1 MIQGIWGL
9 KVGMT
14 QVFADD
20 SKVVPVTV
28 VNTAGWFVT
37 QIKTV
42 EVDGYNAIQVACLRK
57 KYQGQSFSAAWLKK
71 LKQHCLFIKEISMTE
86 LPEGLTVGSSID
98 LGTILVKDD
107 FVDATGITKGCGFA
121 GVMKRWGFGGGP
133 KSHGSTFSRKPG
145 SIGNM
150 RATGKVIKGK
160 KMPGHMGDKQR
171 TTQKLQVVQV
181 RSEDNIV
188 LVKGSMAGKPGS
200 LVFLSKRG

>member
-14 QVFADD
+14 QVFSDD

-37 QIKTV
+37 QIKTT
-42 EVDGYNAIQVACLRK
+42 ENDGYNAIQVACLRK
-57 KYQGQSFSAAWLKK
+57 KYQGQPFAQEWLKK
-71 LKQHCLFIKEISMTE
+71 LKLHCLFIKEISITE
-86 LPEGLTVGSSID
+86 LPEGLLVGSSID
-98 LGTILVKDD
+98 LGTILAKDD
-107 FVDATGITKGCGFA
+107 SVDATGVTKGCGFA
-121 GVMKRWGFGGGP
+121 GVMRRWNFAGGP

>member
-1 MIQGIWGL
+1 MIQGIWGR

-14 QVFADD
+14 QVFADN
-20 SKVVPVTV
+20 SSVVPVTV

-42 EVDGYNAIQVACLRK
+42 EKDGYNAIQVACPRT
-57 KYQGQSFSAAWLKK
+57 KYVGQPFTQEWLKK
-71 LKQHCLFIKEISMTE
+71 LKKYCLFIREIAITE
-86 LPEGLTVGSSID
+86 LPEGLSVGSSID
-98 LGTILVKDD
+98 LASILAKDD
-107 FVDATGITKGCGFA
+107 SVDATGVTKGCGFA
-121 GVMKRWGFGGGP
+121 GSIKRHGFGGGP
-133 KSHGSTFSRKPG
+133 ATHGSTFHRKPG

-160 KMPGHMGDKQR
+160 KLPGHMGDKQR
-171 TTQKLQVVQV
+171 TVQKLQVVQV

-188 LVKGSMAGKPGS
+188 LIKGSMAGKPGS